1 MKKLIYR
8 LPVKIAA
15 IFLFAVFAATALGM
29 GLCIGYL
36 ESCGYYRSEDY
47 LDSEE
52 CRRISAAY
60 AEQAFEY
67 WGALTGEAENAE
79 YLRDYL
85 EARLMNGATNYCFY
99 LTDETGQVVLQN
111 FEGAPSGQ
119 GWDYGSIDGADGKA
133 YEQRGFVREISAN
146 DDYYESYQ
154 AYLRLAPY
162 KYTMIVWLG
171 VLVLASVAL
180 LVFLF
185 CSAGRR
191 PESTGVVKNFQDRIP
206 VDLFALAVALVG
218 VSLAALTRRM
228 LYMENASLVQRIFLF
243 VPVCLGWVLLALDGA
258 MSFATR
264 FKAGKWWRSAIL
276 YRAAHWL
283 YMRVR
288 EFFGHVKITWKAAL
302 LFLAYVAATLLLTLL
317 YSYGHRPYFG
327 LLLAALQIGALF
339 VICQAVA
346 QMQDVFSEGKHIA
359 QGDLNYK
366 LNPEKVSWLFREH
379 ARTLN
384 NIGVGMSRAV
394 EERLKSERMKTEL
407 ITNVSHDI
415 KTPLTSIVNYVDLLK
430 KEQMPNKAAEEYLA
444 VLERQ
449 SQRLKKLIEDLVEA
463 SKASTGNLHV
473 ELQLTDIAQLCRQI
487 AGEYLDR
494 LGERGL
500 ELIVNLPKEA
510 YIYADGRYLFRVLD
524 NLLGNI
530 CKYSQKNT
538 RVYFDVA
545 FSGEN
550 IQVSLKNISRD
561 RLNISADELQ
571 ERFVRGDS
579 ARSTEGSGLGL
590 SIARSLTELQNG
602 IFSIEIDG
610 DLFKVLLSFPAAPL
624 I

>member
-1 MKKLIYR
+1 MR
-8 LPVKIAA
+8 LFSYSPCSPRRPLAWG
-15 IFLFAVFAATALGM
+15 FALGIWKAADI
-29 GLCIGYL
+29 IGAKIIWIQRNA
-36 ESCGYYRSEDY
+36 GA
-47 LDSEE
+47 
-52 CRRISAAY
+52 RISAAY

-85 EARLMNGATNYCFY
+85 EARLKRATNYCFY
-99 LTDETGQVVLQN
+99 LTDENGQVVLQN

-119 GWDYGSIDGADGKA
+119 GWDYGSIDGADGRA

-283 YMRVR
+283 YIR
-288 EFFGHVKITWKAAL
+288 AAGIFWPCEDYL
-302 LFLAYVAATLLLTLL
+302 ESSAAV
-317 YSYGHRPYFG
+317 PG
-327 LLLAALQIGALF
+327 L
-339 VICQAVA
+339 C
-346 QMQDVFSEGKHIA
+346 
-359 QGDLNYK
+359 
-366 LNPEKVSWLFREH
+366 
-379 ARTLN
+379 
-384 NIGVGMSRAV
+384 
-394 EERLKSERMKTEL
+394 
-407 ITNVSHDI
+407 
-415 KTPLTSIVNYVDLLK
+415 
-430 KEQMPNKAAEEYLA
+430 
-444 VLERQ
+444 
-449 SQRLKKLIEDLVEA
+449 
-463 SKASTGNLHV
+463 
-473 ELQLTDIAQLCRQI
+473 
-487 AGEYLDR
+487 
-494 LGERGL
+494 
-500 ELIVNLPKEA
+500 
-510 YIYADGRYLFRVLD
+510 
-524 NLLGNI
+524 
-530 CKYSQKNT
+530 
-538 RVYFDVA
+538 
-545 FSGEN
+545 
-550 IQVSLKNISRD
+550 
-561 RLNISADELQ
+561 
-571 ERFVRGDS
+571 RGDS
-579 ARSTEGSGLGL
+579 SSY
-590 SIARSLTELQNG
+590 
-602 IFSIEIDG
+602 
-610 DLFKVLLSFPAAPL
+610 AA

>member
-1 MKKLIYR
+1 M
-8 LPVKIAA
+8 
-15 IFLFAVFAATALGM
+15 
-29 GLCIGYL
+29 
-36 ESCGYYRSEDY
+36 
-47 LDSEE
+47 
-52 CRRISAAY
+52 
-60 AEQAFEY
+60 
-67 WGALTGEAENAE
+67 
-79 YLRDYL
+79 
-85 EARLMNGATNYCFY
+85 
-99 LTDETGQVVLQN
+99 
-111 FEGAPSGQ
+111 
-119 GWDYGSIDGADGKA
+119 
-133 YEQRGFVREISAN
+133 
-146 DDYYESYQ
+146 
-154 AYLRLAPY
+154 
-162 KYTMIVWLG
+162 
-171 VLVLASVAL
+171 
-180 LVFLF
+180 
-185 CSAGRR
+185 
-191 PESTGVVKNFQDRIP
+191 
-206 VDLFALAVALVG
+206 
-218 VSLAALTRRM
+218 
-228 LYMENASLVQRIFLF
+228 
-243 VPVCLGWVLLALDGA
+243 
-258 MSFATR
+258 
-264 FKAGKWWRSAIL
+264 
-276 YRAAHWL
+276 
-283 YMRVR
+283 
-288 EFFGHVKITWKAAL
+288 
-302 LFLAYVAATLLLTLL
+302 LL

-339 VICQAVA
+339 VVCQAVA

>member
-1 MKKLIYR
+1 M
-8 LPVKIAA
+8 
-15 IFLFAVFAATALGM
+15 
-29 GLCIGYL
+29 
-36 ESCGYYRSEDY
+36 
-47 LDSEE
+47 
-52 CRRISAAY
+52 
-60 AEQAFEY
+60 
-67 WGALTGEAENAE
+67 
-79 YLRDYL
+79 
-85 EARLMNGATNYCFY
+85 
-99 LTDETGQVVLQN
+99 
-111 FEGAPSGQ
+111 
-119 GWDYGSIDGADGKA
+119 
-133 YEQRGFVREISAN
+133 
-146 DDYYESYQ
+146 
-154 AYLRLAPY
+154 
-162 KYTMIVWLG
+162 
-171 VLVLASVAL
+171 
-180 LVFLF
+180 
-185 CSAGRR
+185 
-191 PESTGVVKNFQDRIP
+191 
-206 VDLFALAVALVG
+206 
-218 VSLAALTRRM
+218 
-228 LYMENASLVQRIFLF
+228 
-243 VPVCLGWVLLALDGA
+243 
-258 MSFATR
+258 
-264 FKAGKWWRSAIL
+264 
-276 YRAAHWL
+276 
-283 YMRVR
+283 
-288 EFFGHVKITWKAAL
+288 
-302 LFLAYVAATLLLTLL
+302 
-317 YSYGHRPYFG
+317 
-327 LLLAALQIGALF
+327 
-339 VICQAVA
+339 
-346 QMQDVFSEGKHIA
+346 
-359 QGDLNYK
+359 
-366 LNPEKVSWLFREH
+366 
-379 ARTLN
+379 
-384 NIGVGMSRAV
+384 RAV